1 MIQVFRLA
9 YVHFGTS
16 QMDAMVK
23 YYTDVLGLSVTRRD
37 AHSAY
42 VSTSMDHHNVI
53 LSDDSEAGVQGFGLQ
68 LSPSMTV
75 KQAAEELERMDIKAV
90 HKTNPLPGI
99 PELVEFTD
107 RDGYVVQLFSAME
120 LVPHGFNSVG
130 VCPNKVGHLS
140 LRVKDAPESVEF
152 YKQIG
157 FVNTDWIENFFGFM
171 TCNRDHHVLNFCTS
185 DRKEMHHLALE
196 LRDYSHLV
204 QAMDHLGR
212 NGFPILWGPSRHGAG
227 HNIATYHRDP
237 DGNMIELFTDA
248 DIYVPEL
255 GIFEPRPWHENF
267 PQKPRV
273 WGTDE
278 CITRWGTSFEQS
290 LV

>member
-9 YVHFGTS
+9 YAHFYTP
-16 QMDAMVK
+16 QMDSMLK
-23 YYTDVLGLSVTRRD
+23 YYTDVLGLSVTQRD
-37 AHSAY
+37 THNAY
-42 VSTSMDHHNVI
+42 VSTSIDHHNLI
-53 LSDDSEAGVQGFGLQ
+53 FTRSDRAEIRGFGLQ
-68 LSPSMTV
+68 LSPGISV
-75 KQAAEELERMDIKAV
+75 QAAAEELQRMDITAQV
-90 HKTNPLPGI
+90 RTEPMPGI

-107 RDGYVVQLFSAME
+107 NDGYVVQLFPTME
-120 LVPHGFNSVG
+120 LVPHGFNRSG

-140 LRVKDAPESVEF
+140 LRVRDAPQSVEY
-152 YKQIG
+152 YKAFG

-196 LRDYSHLV
+196 LRNSTHLIE
-204 QAMDHLGR
+204 AMDHLGR
-212 NGFPILWGPSRHGAG
+212 NNIPILWGPSRHGAG

-248 DIYVPEL
+248 DVYVPEL

-267 PQKPRV
+267 PQRPRV
-273 WGTDE
+273 WGTEE
-278 CITRWGTSFEQS
+278 CITTWGTAFEQS

>member
-9 YVHFGTS
+9 YVHFETP
-16 QMDAMVK
+16 QMDAMLK

-37 AHSAY
+37 AKDAY
-42 VSTSMDHHNVI
+42 VSTSIDHHNII
-53 LSDDSEAGVQGFGLQ
+53 LTDSAQAGIRGFGLQ
-68 LSPSMTV
+68 LSPGITV
-75 KQAAEELERMDIKAV
+75 AQAAAELRGMDLHPEV
-90 HKTNPLPGI
+90 KTEPFPGI
-99 PELVEFTD
+99 PELVEFID
-107 RDGYVVQLFSAME
+107 NDGYVVQFFSQIA
-120 LVPHGFNSVG
+120 LVPHGFNTRG
-130 VCPNKVGHLS
+130 VRPNKVGHLS
-140 LRVKDAPESVEF
+140 LRVKDAPQSVEF
-152 YKQIG
+152 YKQFG
-157 FVNTDWIENFFGFM
+157 LVNTDWIENFFGFM

-196 LRDYSHLV
+196 LRNYSHLV
-204 QAMDHLGR
+204 ESMDHLGR
-212 NGFPILWGPSRHGAG
+212 NNIPILWGPSRHGAG

-255 GIFEPRPWHENF
+255 GVFEPRPWHEQF